1 MATLRVLCALC
12 LAIGLVACATPEFK
26 VLEADKCPVPAD
38 QLAAQCSHP
47 QSLQAGATYD
57 DLVTLAVQ
65 DSISLRECSE
75 QARFLRKAIEAC
87 NASIDAH
94 NEKIREIMRRS
105 KGAENRVRA
114 PIGSRSAAR

>member
-1 MATLRVLCALC
+1 MMATLRLLSSLAL
-12 LAIGLVACATPEFK
+12 AVSLVACAAPEFR
-26 VLEADKCPVPAD
+26 VMEADKCPVPAD
-38 QLAAQCSHP
+38 QLAAQCALP

-87 NASIDAH
+87 NASIDQH
-94 NEKIREIMRRS
+94 NERIREINA
-105 KGAENRVRA
+105 KARA
-114 PIGSRSAAR
+114 R